1 MNRTVFYL
9 EGYKKVWNVLMLDDL
24 QPEYI
29 PIDREAIYPRTTA
42 EPPSGQG
49 VVITGYDSVTDTW
62 QFVDAGLD
70 EDLSVA
76 ISEAV
81 QKAVGLDDETIIQ
94 LAQFYPE
101 WTVGTT
107 YSQGDI
113 VRYGDETLWRYHSP
127 DATVAT
133 DQLRPGLADYLWTK
147 IVIGDDG
154 VVIWVQPTGYENAY
168 KVGDVVLYKPTSLKY
183 ESLIDGNTQEPTKDE
198 PYNRYWKELDK

>member
-1 MNRTVFYL
+1 M

-29 PIDREAIYPRTTA
+29 PIGREVLYPRTAT
-42 EPPSGQG
+42 EPPIGQG
-49 VVITGYDSVTDTW
+49 VVITGYDSVTDAW
-62 QFVDAGLD
+62 QFVDKGLD
-70 EDLSVA
+70 DETHTAV
-76 ISEAV
+76 SEAV
-81 QKAVGLDDETIIQ
+81 QKAVGLDDETILQ

-101 WTVGTT
+101 WVVGTT

-113 VRYGDETLWRYHSP
+113 VRYGDDETLWRYHSP

-133 DQLRPGLADYLWTK
+133 DQFKPDLAAYLWTK

-168 KVGDVVLYKPTSLKY
+168 QIGDIVLYEPTGKEY
-183 ESLIDGNTQEPTKDE
+183 ESLIAGNTQEPTKDE